1 MSLIASFFLAYSITS
16 ATVCLFVK
24 AVPLMVPWR
33 LSQEVSTFSIV
44 IVLPTNL
51 VQSLVPLDRPSKFTR
66 ATGRVSWFLD
76 DKVKTVSMTYFILFS
91 LLFVKWLTFC
101 QLDLTRHVTPLPE
114 KLFLVLS
121 WFLIGRARPHDWPPP
136 WFYQEAYLATGVRS
150 ADLWVSSLG
159 SWLWLHL
166 WVQNTSRDLVCSR
179 TQTPHFHF

>member
-24 AVPLMVPWR
+24 AVPLIVPWR

-76 DKVKTVSMTYFILFS
+76 DKVKTVSMTYFILLDLF
-91 LLFVKWLTFC
+91 FVKWLTFRALSRNGLC
-101 QLDLTRHVTPLPE
+101 LTGVTAR
-114 KLFLVLS
+114 
-121 WFLIGRARPHDWPPP
+121 RARIEAHDRRV
-136 WFYQEAYLATGVRS
+136 EAKSKMVKLYATPRKT
-150 ADLWVSSLG
+150 LPSSVLIFD
-159 SWLWLHL
+159 W
-166 WVQNTSRDLVCSR
+166 
-179 TQTPHFHF
+179 